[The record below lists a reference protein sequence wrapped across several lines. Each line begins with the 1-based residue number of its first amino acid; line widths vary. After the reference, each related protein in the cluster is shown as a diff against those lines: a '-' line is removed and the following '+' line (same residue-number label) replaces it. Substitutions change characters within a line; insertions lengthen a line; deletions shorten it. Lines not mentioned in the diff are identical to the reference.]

1 MQRQIIYVW
10 NYREWGGA
18 QIYFMSLMK
27 EAKKTYHVTAL
38 LPANSEQKLLNYLA
52 LIDVPVSFLP
62 PVEPLPDANGV
73 FEKLHRSLM
82 HLRSENRLA
91 REILRHKDLSE
102 KIVHIDLG
110 FWQSLTTLIRLCR
123 KTHVF
128 TTVHTGLPLF
138 AGLRGLR
145 WKIKG
150 RLISRFQNFYLM
162 ASNADARESL
172 RPYITKHKFEQ
183 VEVAYSGFDPNEI
196 DRVLEKQLAEAKLRE
211 KWQLPDEVPVLITVG
226 QFIER
231 KGCWILLESL
241 RSLKTQGHIFTFLW
255 LATTA
260 PEPEV
265 MKRINE

>member
-1 MQRQIIYVW
+1 MKEILYVW

-27 EAKKTYHVTAL
+27 ESKKVCDVRAL
-38 LPANSEQKLLNYLA
+38 LPANSERKLLEYLS
-52 LIDVPVSFLP
+52 LIEVPVSFLP
-62 PVEPLPDANGV
+62 PVEPLPPASGV
-73 FEKLHRSLM
+73 FAKLTRSLA
-82 HLRSENRLA
+82 HLRSENRMVRELLA
-91 REILRHKDLSE
+91 LDRLSE
-102 KIVHIDLG
+102 KIIHIDLG

-138 AGLRGLR
+138 KGLRGLR

-150 RLISRFQNFYLM
+150 RLISCFQNFHLM